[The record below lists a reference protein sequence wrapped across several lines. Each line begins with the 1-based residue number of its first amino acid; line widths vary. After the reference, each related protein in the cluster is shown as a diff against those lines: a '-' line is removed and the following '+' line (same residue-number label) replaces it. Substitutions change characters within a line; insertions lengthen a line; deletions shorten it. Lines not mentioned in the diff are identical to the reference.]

1 MASVEC
7 CVCSDALSH
16 DHNGVRCASDPP
28 HHLCG
33 DCSISFCAS
42 KLNELSADAFPP
54 ACSMCSDLVTLASF
68 DAHLNAEQRPRFL
81 QVSLTQH
88 SLEKSKVWTLLP
100 VDSAISKIERELGL
114 LHIGGALAAQ
124 AFRIRI
130 YVEK

>member
-16 DHNGVRCASDPP
+16 DHGGVRCASDPP

-33 DCSISFCAS
+33 ECSISFCSS

-81 QVSLTQH
+81 QVSLAH
-88 SLEKSKVWTLLP
+88 
-100 VDSAISKIERELGL
+100 
-114 LHIGGALAAQ
+114 ALAAESESTET
-124 AFRIRI
+124 I
-130 YVEK
+130 